1 MPSVGAVVSFQHLL
15 LEKRDGVCE
24 IVLNRPEKLNALGI
38 GPGSN
43 REEIATA
50 LSQADA
56 DDEVGC
62 ILIRANGRAFCAG
75 GDLTGSVKTETP
87 FDEHLFNT
95 EIVRFYAAIRVIHK
109 PIIAAVHGVCLG
121 AGMGFVAQC
130 DIVVA
135 GDDARFGLIE
145 GRIGHP
151 GATEIVP
158 LVGAAWAKF
167 LILTGEMIDARVA
180 ERIGLVLTVVPRD
193 DLLARAR
200 DLARRMARMPREAVI
215 LNKAGI
221 DNMTDA
227 MGRAAGRLTG
237 RAYDTITKAMS
248 SRARAPDGQ
257 RFEDVLRLGGMDALK
272 RARDTQYSGNW
283 LPPSEAGKK

>member
-1 MPSVGAVVSFQHLL
+1 MAFQHLL
-15 LEKRDGVCE
+15 IEKRDGVCE

-43 REEIATA
+43 REEIAAA
-50 LSQADA
+50 LAQADA
-56 DDEVGC
+56 DNEVGC

-75 GDLTGSVKTETP
+75 GDLTGSARTETA
-87 FDEHLFNT
+87 FDEHLFNS
-95 EIVRFYAAIRVIHK
+95 EIVRFYAAIRAIHK
-109 PIIAAVHGVCLG
+109 PIIAAVQGLCLG

-130 DIVVA
+130 DLVLA

-158 LVGAAWAKF
+158 LIGAAWAKF
-167 LILTGEMIDARVA
+167 LILTGEMIDAQVA
-180 ERIGLVLTVVPRD
+180 ERIGLVLTVLPREE
-193 DLLARAR
+193 LLTRAQ
-200 DLARRMARMPREAVI
+200 DLALRMARMPREAVI

-221 DNMTDA
+221 NNMTDA

-237 RAYDTITKAMS
+237 RAYDTLTKTMS
-248 SRARAPDGQ
+248 SKAKAPDGQ
-257 RFEDVLRLGGMDALK
+257 RFEEILRSGGMDALK
-272 RARDTQYSGNW
+272 RARDTQYSSNW
-283 LPPSEAGKK
+283 LPPSEPRKK

>member
-1 MPSVGAVVSFQHLL
+1 MAFQHLL
-15 LEKRDGVCE
+15 IEKRDGVCE

-43 REEIATA
+43 REEIAAA
-50 LSQADA
+50 LAQADA

-75 GDLTGSVKTETP
+75 GDLTGSARTETA
-87 FDEHLFNT
+87 FDEHLFNS
-95 EIVRFYAAIRVIHK
+95 EIVRFYAAIRAIHK
-109 PIIAAVHGVCLG
+109 PIIAAVQGLCLG

-130 DIVVA
+130 DIVLA

-158 LVGAAWAKF
+158 LIGAAWAKF
-167 LILTGEMIDARVA
+167 LILTGEMIDAQVA
-180 ERIGLVLTVVPRD
+180 ERIGLVLTMLPREE
-193 DLLARAR
+193 LLARAQ
-200 DLARRMARMPREAVI
+200 DLALRMSRMPREAVI

-221 DNMTDA
+221 NNMTDA

-237 RAYDTITKAMS
+237 RAYDTLTKTMS
-248 SRARAPDGQ
+248 SKAKAPDGQ
-257 RFEDVLRLGGMDALK
+257 RFEEILRSGGMDALK
-272 RARDTQYSGNW
+272 RARDTQYSSNW
-283 LPPSEAGKK
+283 LPPSEPLKK

>member
-1 MPSVGAVVSFQHLL
+1 MAFQHLL
-15 LEKRDGVCE
+15 IEKRDGVCE

-43 REEIATA
+43 REEIAAA
-50 LSQADA
+50 LAQADA
-56 DDEVGC
+56 DNEVGC

-75 GDLTGSVKTETP
+75 GDLTGSARTETA
-87 FDEHLFNT
+87 FDEHLFNS
-95 EIVRFYAAIRVIHK
+95 EIVRFYAAIRAIHK
-109 PIIAAVHGVCLG
+109 PIIAAVQGLCLG

-130 DIVVA
+130 DLVLA

-158 LVGAAWAKF
+158 LIGAAWAKF
-167 LILTGEMIDARVA
+167 LILTGEMIDAQVA
-180 ERIGLVLTVVPRD
+180 ERIGLVLTVLPREE
-193 DLLARAR
+193 LLTRAQ
-200 DLARRMARMPREAVI
+200 DLALRMARMPREAVI

-221 DNMTDA
+221 NNMTDA

-237 RAYDTITKAMS
+237 RAYDTLTKTMS
-248 SRARAPDGQ
+248 SKAKAPDGQ
-257 RFEDVLRLGGMDALK
+257 RFEEILRSGGMDALK
-272 RARDTQYSGNW
+272 RARDTQYSSNW
-283 LPPSEAGKK
+283 LPPLEPRKK